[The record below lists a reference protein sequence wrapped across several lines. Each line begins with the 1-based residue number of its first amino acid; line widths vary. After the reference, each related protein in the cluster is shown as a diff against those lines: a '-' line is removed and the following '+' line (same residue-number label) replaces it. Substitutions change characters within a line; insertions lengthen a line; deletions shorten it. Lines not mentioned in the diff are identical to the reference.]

1 MFMRFAI
8 VVLAPLFFGA
18 FFLLPAAS
26 ANSFGNLTQN
36 ANKFMQSGSSTSN
49 SSSSGSLLNQLT
61 PNSSAST
68 SSGVGSLLGKMAS
81 GSSASKTAGRAS
93 LLSQLASGS
102 LGLGS
107 IQNAAGVL
115 GYCYKNGYIA
125 GPGQQVK
132 NKLMSMVGG
141 RKQVQQSASY
151 QSGLN
156 GLLRNQSGQAFSL
169 TTLKS
174 MVGKRVCSFVVNQ
187 AKSSFLGG

>member
-1 MFMRFAI
+1 MRFAI

-18 FFLLPAAS
+18 FLLPAAS
-26 ANSFGNLTQN
+26 ANSFGNLTHN
-36 ANKFMQSGSSTSN
+36 ATKFMQSGSSTFN
-49 SSSSGSLLNQLT
+49 SSSSGSMLNQLT
-61 PNSSAST
+61 PNASAST
-68 SSGVGSLLGKMAS
+68 SSGVGSLLGKVAS
-81 GSSASKTAGRAS
+81 GTSASKTAGRAS
-93 LLSQLASGS
+93 LLTQLASGS

-132 NKLMSMVGG
+132 NKLMSLVGG
-141 RKQVQQSASY
+141 RTQVQQSPSY

-156 GLLRNQSGQAFSL
+156 GLLRDQSGQAFSL